1 MTIYEQLKKAAGMA
15 DVIEAAEC
23 GYVALDN
30 KSIRHLNNQLMDMIL
45 RRNSLTKPHRKEN
58 GASRELYTVEAPKDK
73 DGMSNVQ
80 DCETVKELIRLAN
93 TKNISVKFKPL
104 KYNDGRLKGNQILIR
119 EGMDEDHTI
128 WILAHEIAH
137 WFLHYDKGNTM
148 TSPLHDEYEEQADR
162 GAKMLLC
169 ALSQ

>member
-1 MTIYEQLKKAAGMA
+1 
-15 DVIEAAEC
+15 
-23 GYVALDN
+23 
-30 KSIRHLNNQLMDMIL
+30 
-45 RRNSLTKPHRKEN
+45 
-58 GASRELYTVEAPKDK
+58 
-73 DGMSNVQ
+73 MSNAQ
-80 DCETVKELIRLAN
+80 ECETVKELIRLAN

-128 WILAHEIAH
+128 WILA
-137 WFLHYDKGNTM
+137 FLHYDKGNTM

>member
-1 MTIYEQLKKAAGMA
+1 M
-15 DVIEAAEC
+15 
-23 GYVALDN
+23 
-30 KSIRHLNNQLMDMIL
+30 
-45 RRNSLTKPHRKEN
+45 
-58 GASRELYTVEAPKDK
+58 EAPKDK

-137 WFLHYDKGNTM
+137 
-148 TSPLHDEYEEQADR
+148 HDEYEEQADR

>member
-1 MTIYEQLKKAAGMA
+1 M
-15 DVIEAAEC
+15 
-23 GYVALDN
+23 
-30 KSIRHLNNQLMDMIL
+30 
-45 RRNSLTKPHRKEN
+45 
-58 GASRELYTVEAPKDK
+58 EAPKDK
-73 DGMSNVQ
+73 DGMSNAQ
-80 DCETVKELIRLAN
+80 ECETVKELIKLAN

-162 GAKMLLC
+162 GARLLLC

>member
-1 MTIYEQLKKAAGMA
+1 M
-15 DVIEAAEC
+15 
-23 GYVALDN
+23 
-30 KSIRHLNNQLMDMIL
+30 
-45 RRNSLTKPHRKEN
+45 
-58 GASRELYTVEAPKDK
+58 EAPKDK
-73 DGMSNVQ
+73 DRMSNAQ
-80 DCETVKELIRLAN
+80 ECETVKEQLIRLAN

-137 WFLHYDKGNTM
+137 WFLHYDKGNTI

-162 GAKMLLC
+162 GARLLLC